1 MSTPSQCTVS
11 LTGFTERE
19 RRRIQQPKTWWKK
32 EAMGEHVAAGDAEL
46 GPTGVEQRR
55 FPSSDMYRQKVEAG
69 LKCILAFD
77 PSQPA
82 RVSQDYYWK
91 RQRRPSVM
99 FSHKPRECGSVA
111 SSLFT
116 GCSNLRNRRTQSND
130 LAATADEPGA
140 YGGSWDLRR
149 TPARRSHAR
158 SLRNA
163 KNSPEA
169 VQLSRRLDA
178 TEWPRGLATHGG
190 SHIRRVEQV
199 PEESTAVTVR
209 STDVRAAG
217 SYPIHITRSQ

>member
-1 MSTPSQCTVS
+1 MMAIVQ
-11 LTGFTERE
+11 
-19 RRRIQQPKTWWKK
+19 
-32 EAMGEHVAAGDAEL
+32 
-46 GPTGVEQRR
+46 
-55 FPSSDMYRQKVEAG
+55 
-69 LKCILAFD
+69 ILAFD

-82 RVSQDYYWK
+82 RVSQDYWK

-140 YGGSWDLRR
+140 LFYKMFYSGGSWDLRR
-149 TPARRSHAR
+149 TPARRSHVR
-158 SLRNA
+158 SMRNA

-178 TEWPRGLATHGG
+178 TEWPRGLVTHGG
-190 SHIRRVEQV
+190 SHIRRAEQV

-209 STDVRAAG
+209 STDVRVAG